1 MSRSPSTQPEYSLH
15 LLGAFR
21 LEMQG
26 RVVHLPRRKVESLLA
41 YLALHPEPNGHSREK
56 LATLFWGDT
65 PDKQARMSLRTSLT
79 VLRKALG
86 AAVLIADAERVQLN
100 PDCTWR
106 LDVREFERR
115 RVAPSHTALRPFAHI
130 LRRAQPARCIIKP
143 VATARST
150 GTD

>member
-1 MSRSPSTQPEYSLH
+1 MSRTPSTQAEYSLH

-41 YLALHPEPNGHSREK
+41 YLALHPEPTGHSREK

-65 PDKQARMSLRTSLT
+65 PDKQARMSLRTSLS

-86 AAVLIADAERVQLN
+86 AAVLIADADRIQLN

-115 RVAPSHTALRPFAHI
+115 RVAAPEAALELYAGDFLPDFY
-130 LRRAQPARCIIKP
+130 
-143 VATARST
+143 
-150 GTD
+150 DE